1 MTATLSNSAQ
11 VSMCSVHGHEPI
23 EILNAG
29 VSPQFGM
36 CARCGRRLNPAYTV
50 DAHQLAAALALPP
63 SPKNRGIT
71 A

>member
-1 MTATLSNSAQ
+1 MTATLSNSLQ

-36 CARCGRRLNPAYTV
+36 CARCGRRLNPAYTIG
-50 DAHQLAAALALPP
+50 AAELAAALELPP
-63 SPKNRGIT
+63 PTENRGIT